1 VDTMKALVIE
11 GPRRAAVREVPVP
24 VPGDDEVLIRVSRAG
39 ICGTDVHIF
48 RGEYLSP
55 YPIIPG
61 HEFSGTVVRVG
72 KNVNRFGVGD
82 RVTVEPNIHCGHCTY
97 CLTHR
102 GNHCDIWQAVG
113 VTRHGAMAEY
123 VTVPAKNAFKLPEG
137 MSFAVGA
144 FIEPMACVVHALN
157 RLQPA
162 AGTRAILFGA
172 GAMGQQLVQALAHV
186 GVADLVV
193 VDLSEKKLAL
203 ARRWGATRTVPG
215 GELEREREALLTEFP
230 RGFDIVVDATGI
242 PAVIEQ
248 ALEFLGPAGK
258 YLQFGVTAKEA
269 TIRLKPFDLFNR
281 DWTLIGSMATNNTF
295 HAALQW
301 AKAGRVELEPLVT
314 KVIRLEDVAD
324 VLENGASPDDLK
336 VQVEV
341 GTTA

>member
-24 VPGDDEVLIRVSRAG
+24 VPGDDEVLIRVVRAG

-55 YPIIPG
+55 YPIVPG

-72 KNVNRFGVGD
+72 KNVTGFAAGD
-82 RVTVEPNIHCGHCTY
+82 RVTAEPNIHCGHCVY

-102 GNHCDIWQAVG
+102 GNHCDNWQAVG

-123 VTVPAKNAFKLPEG
+123 VAVPARNVFKLPDG

-144 FIEPMACVVHALN
+144 FIEPMACVVLALN

-162 AGTRAILFGA
+162 AGSRALLFGA
-172 GAMGQQLVQALAHV
+172 GAMGQQLIQALAHC
-186 GVADLVV
+186 GVAELVV
-193 VDLSEKKLAL
+193 VDLSAKKLAL
-203 ARRWGATRTVPG
+203 ARERGATKTVLG
-215 GELEREREALLTEFP
+215 SELDREREALMADFP

-248 ALEFLGPAGK
+248 ALAFLGPAGK
-258 YLQFGVTAKEA
+258 FLQFGVTARDA

-314 KVIRLEDVAD
+314 RVIRLEDVAE
-324 VLENGASPDDLK
+324 VLEHGAGPEDLK

-341 GTTA
+341 G